1 MFTFDEGFW
10 QQSSVNEPV
19 NGKREFVTVKG
30 KTLKGEIN
38 EWVMTA
44 FDLLQ
49 EEKRDAQHC
58 FSERCRGMDGPKFTI
73 DYSRRRSVATLKTNF
88 VKKAT
93 TTSTTISGKTVGRR
107 MGTLGARLCAAGYM
121 PLRVSPLYEQ
131 RRGKRNS
138 ISAAMSGILLLL
150 LLLLFLLLL
159 GLIIMLLGR
168 SCSGVLCVSDQTPT
182 LHLLTGRQ
190 ERCPS
195 RTKGRCNMS
204 CCGNVQC
211 SMSLCSHFDSHSHSH
226 FHFHLHHT
234 ITLTFTV
241 ALTFTVTLNFTV
253 TLTFA
258 VTFVLILNATI
269 HSVSRSL
276 LPSVFRF
283 EL

>member
-121 PLRVSPLYEQ
+121 PLRVSPFMN
-131 RRGKRNS
+131 RGEARETQS
-138 ISAAMSGILLLL
+138 LPPCRGSCFCSCSCSSC
-150 LLLLFLLLL
+150 
-159 GLIIMLLGR
+159 
-168 SCSGVLCVSDQTPT
+168 SCSGS
-182 LHLLTGRQ
+182 
-190 ERCPS
+190 
-195 RTKGRCNMS
+195 
-204 CCGNVQC
+204 
-211 SMSLCSHFDSHSHSH
+211 
-226 FHFHLHHT
+226 
-234 ITLTFTV
+234 
-241 ALTFTVTLNFTV
+241 
-253 TLTFA
+253 
-258 VTFVLILNATI
+258 
-269 HSVSRSL
+269 
-276 LPSVFRF
+276 
-283 EL
+283 